1 MKNSP
6 IFLRSFWTML
16 VLAIGATCIAQQRT
30 PSREVMTLH
39 VEGLTSATR
48 DAITSDLHQAGDL
61 RVVFACVP
69 AGVIV
74 LEARNGQN
82 KAQIEE
88 RTRILLS
95 QRAAHLRARTMDQSL
110 AQAEAACE
118 QARNR

>member
-6 IFLRSFWTML
+6 IFQRSFW
-16 VLAIGATCIAQQRT
+16 LALALGLGAACQAQQRT
-30 PSREVMTLH
+30 TSHEVVTLH

-48 DAITSDLHQAGDL
+48 DAITRDLGQADDV

-69 AGVIV
+69 AGIIV
-74 LEARNGQN
+74 LEARNGQT
-82 KAQIEE
+82 KAQVEE
-88 RTRILLS
+88 RSRTLLTS
-95 QRAAHLRARTMDQSL
+95 RSTSLRPRTVDQTL